1 MLGLTNNYTVFD
13 EDIRVLINSAFAELH
28 SLGVGPEN
36 PFIIKGNEEKWDDFI
51 NNSNI
56 KKELEAIKTYIYIK
70 VRLIFDPPATSYII
84 KAYQDE
90 INEISWRLNMI
101 CDNS

>member
-36 PFIIKGNEEKWDDFI
+36 PFIIKSNEEKWDDFI

-56 KKELEAIKTYIYIK
+56 KKELEAIKIYIYIK